1 MLETLD
7 HTNTVV
13 GAKQARRALSSGRAE
28 ALFVADDADPRVTQP
43 LMELARE
50 KGVTVNHIP
59 LMKTLGR
66 LRHRRGQRRRRPR
79 LLLILTGAGNK
90 PSRSC

>member
-43 LMELARE
+43 LVELARE

-59 LMKTLGR
+59 LMKMLGAACGIAVGSAAAVR
-66 LRHRRGQRRRRPR
+66 VSL
-79 LLLILTGAGNK
+79 
-90 PSRSC
+90 

>member
-13 GAKQARRALSSGRAE
+13 GAKQARRALSSGRAG

-59 LMKTLGR
+59 LMKTLGAACGIAVGSAAAVR
-66 LRHRRGQRRRRPR
+66 VSL
-79 LLLILTGAGNK
+79 
-90 PSRSC
+90 

>member
-59 LMKTLGR
+59 LMTLGAACGIAVGSAAAVR
-66 LRHRRGQRRRRPR
+66 VSL
-79 LLLILTGAGNK
+79 
-90 PSRSC
+90 